1 MEDMTFFFFV
11 ALFIFIYSCTKLV
24 LRYLRDTK
32 MMSAEAI
39 AEVYKQE
46 SEISAKKRQMFWL
59 NIAGLLLGVGVGL
72 IISFLVK
79 TYGFADSGNDI
90 STAAGMIIAGLI
102 ILFGSTGMLGVNI
115 FFRKQEKKK
124 EQ

>member
-1 MEDMTFFFFV
+1 MEDMTCFFFI

-32 MMSAEAI
+32 MMSAEAV
-39 AEVYKQE
+39 AEVYKLE
-46 SEISAKKRQMFWL
+46 SEASAKKRQMFWL
-59 NIAGLLLGVGVGL
+59 NIAGLLFGVGLGL

-79 TYGFADSGNDI
+79 TYGFSDSGNNI
-90 STAAGMIIAGLI
+90 SMAAGMIIAGLI
-102 ILFGSTGMLGVNI
+102 ISFGSAGMLGVNI

>member
-1 MEDMTFFFFV
+1 MEDMTFFFLV
-11 ALFIFIYSCTKLV
+11 TLFIFIYSCTKLV

-46 SEISAKKRQMFWL
+46 SETSAKKRQMFWL
-59 NIAGLLLGVGVGL
+59 NIAGLLFGIGLGM
-72 IISFLVK
+72 IIGFFVK
-79 TYGFADSGNDI
+79 TYGFSETGNNI
-90 STAAGMIIAGLI
+90 SMASGMIISGLI
-102 ILFGSTGMLGVNI
+102 IMFGSAGMLGVNI
-115 FFRKQEKKK
+115 FFRRQEKKK